1 MTYTLH
7 IQDDEW
13 HWTEQDRNYIYTE
26 ANKETKWDKG
36 VTNEKPRKLT
46 TRYVRLHVH
55 YTTMVY

>member
-46 TRYVRLHVH
+46 TRYR
-55 YTTMVY
+55 